1 MNVLKIAVFRLRQNA
16 LRAASYFVHWHVPA
30 AFQGDSALADL
41 AAFIARRK
49 ISRVL
54 VVTDR
59 TMVSLGIAGKLF
71 DALGSSGIGHSVFA
85 DAMTDPT
92 TEAAYA
98 AAAQYKDSGCAAV
111 IAIGGGSAIDCA
123 KAASAVLSRPGMPLE
138 RMAGIL
144 KVLRRRVPLFAVP
157 TTAGTGSEATAAAVV
172 SDPVSHR
179 KFVISDPC
187 LIPDGTAFDPRLL
200 TGLPAKITA
209 ETGLDALCHAVEA
222 YVGRNNT
229 RETRQLAESAART
242 IFSTLEYSASN
253 PADTAARAAMQQ
265 AAFQA
270 GRAFTRAYI
279 GYAHAIAHAL
289 GGTYRL
295 PHGLACAVSLPAVL
309 EGYGSAARRPLER
322 LAESAGFPASA
333 DCFISELR
341 ALNERLGLPS
351 SLSCIRPEDIESLSQ
366 TALREAN
373 PAYPVPRIFD
383 HADMTEVLRKI
394 TGNQTSKAG
403 STA

>member
-1 MNVLKIAVFRLRQNA
+1 VRGRH
-16 LRAASYFVHWHVPA
+16 R
-30 AFQGDSALADL
+30 D
-41 AAFIARRK
+41 
-49 ISRVL
+49 
-54 VVTDR
+54 
-59 TMVSLGIAGKLF
+59 
-71 DALGSSGIGHSVFA
+71 
-85 DAMTDPT
+85 
-92 TEAAYA
+92 
-98 AAAQYKDSGCAAV
+98 
-111 IAIGGGSAIDCA
+111 
-123 KAASAVLSRPGMPLE
+123 
-138 RMAGIL
+138 
-144 KVLRRRVPLFAVP
+144 RRRVCNRL
-157 TTAGTGSEATAAAVV
+157 
-172 SDPVSHR
+172 R
-179 KFVISDPC
+179 K
-187 LIPDGTAFDPRLL
+187 G
-200 TGLPAKITA
+200 
-209 ETGLDALCHAVEA
+209 
-222 YVGRNNT
+222 GRNNT

-351 SLSCIRPEDIESLSQ
+351 SLSCIRSEDIESLSQ

-383 HADMTEVLRKI
+383 HADMKEVLRKI
-394 TGNQTSKAG
+394 AGNQISKAG